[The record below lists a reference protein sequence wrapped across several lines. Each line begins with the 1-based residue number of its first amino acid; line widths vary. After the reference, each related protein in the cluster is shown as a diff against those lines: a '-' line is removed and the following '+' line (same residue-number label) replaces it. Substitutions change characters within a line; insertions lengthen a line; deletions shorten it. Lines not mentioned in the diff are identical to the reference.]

1 MSIASSQGV
10 DTARRG
16 LSPIGDLLGALPSF
30 EGGQLDAI
38 EHLPGECDRARY
50 NARITIMMEQF
61 PDCGRKPVGR
71 KRRRALL
78 DILETFARQAPISV
92 NVPPIVWKYLHV
104 ASAKICA
111 RDADWDSKKGPL
123 IAASNDHLRL
133 VLGWNA
139 ARTNLARLAEYGFAV
154 PYCLAANGKRYLGAG
169 DDGRLDDA
177 SGWSLGP
184 LLLLEDYLVE
194 LAGTEEQLRRQHVE
208 LPRRIRRATAA
219 AYRIVR
225 AFEHE
230 TWAETARKKLAAIA
244 EGRRLYGRR
253 RVSVDA
259 IRRLERLADAS
270 ERLIERLVRL
280 VSCEHRQLLTEASD
294 TRVQLEQHHQYS
306 PDSALVS
313 VDGLAERRSGDV
325 VSPTS
330 EPALEE
336 KGSGKNHSFQSPRI
350 EDDEDPFGIERSG
363 FSWSE
368 APALFPFIDGL
379 IEFPE
384 RPGLDQLHALARM
397 SQIGHATAARASGRI
412 GTEAAILCVLITA
425 HHLHAGEIRK
435 TPDAYMAALVK
446 RAAIGELNIGHTL
459 FGRREAIYG
468 RRETKSSV
476 RVNTMPRSSH

>member
-1 MSIASSQGV
+1 MSIANSQGG
-10 DTARRG
+10 TGQRRG
-16 LSPIGDLLGALPSF
+16 LSLLGDLLGTLPGY
-30 EGGQLDAI
+30 EGVELDAI
-38 EHLPGECDRARY
+38 EHLPSEADRARY
-50 NARITIMMEQF
+50 SAKIALMMQQF
-61 PDCGRKPVGR
+61 PEQGRKPTGR
-71 KRRRALL
+71 QRRRALL
-78 DILETFARQAPISV
+78 DILETFARQAPVSV
-92 NVPPIVWKYLHV
+92 PVPPIVWKYLHL
-104 ASAKICA
+104 AGAKICA
-111 RDADWDSKKGPL
+111 RDADWDSAKGPL
-123 IAASNDHLRL
+123 IAASNDHLRR

-139 ARTNLARLAEYGFAV
+139 ARTNIAKLAEYGFAV
-154 PYCLAANGKRYLGAG
+154 PYCLAGNGKRYLGSDG
-169 DDGRLDDA
+169 DGGTEDA

-184 LLLLEDYLVE
+184 LLLLETYITE
-194 LAGTEEQLRRQHVE
+194 LAEREDGLRRQHVE
-208 LPRRIRRATAA
+208 FPRRIKRATSA

-225 AFEHE
+225 AFDEAS
-230 TWAETARKKLAAIA
+230 WAPKTRKKLEAIA
-244 EGRRLYGRR
+244 DARRLYGRR
-253 RVSVDA
+253 RLSLDV
-259 IRRLERLADAS
+259 IHKLERIALAS
-270 ERLIERLVRL
+270 ERLIERLTRL
-280 VSCEHRQLLTEASD
+280 VSCEYQPLLTEESD
-294 TRVQLEQHHQYS
+294 TRVQLEQHHQYN
-306 PDSALVS
+306 PDLALVS

-336 KGSGKNHSFQSPRI
+336 RGSGKNHTFQSQRI

-397 SQIGHATAARASGRI
+397 NQIGQATAARASGRI

-476 RVNTMPRSSH
+476 MVNTMPRLSH